1 MKYRYIWLLAMRYLT
16 HRRFATIV
24 SIIAIALSLIFVVGS
39 GVVNF
44 AVKKTAV
51 EGSIRYP
58 LVVGPSAA
66 SGVQL
71 ILSTIFYIDKPT
83 GAIPFSVY
91 EELKSDKR
99 VIDAYPIAVAD
110 TFENIRIIGTNE
122 AFLNNLGVGVSAGA
136 IDLSKMEHVVIGYGA
151 ADRTEL
157 GIGDIFQGQHGMVG
171 DMEAHVH
178 DELTYKVVGILSPTG
193 GPEDMAIYTSYES
206 VWHIHEKQLHHH
218 AEVHDHDGHQAHSP
232 ETYQQDGH
240 DERHEHSE
248 KENTHPGHDK
258 YSLTDKRLTA
268 VLVRTANPA
277 YTGALEREY
286 SLRQGTLAI
295 DTGRSIRQFVN
306 HVNKGEVFVE
316 AMSAGML
323 AIAIIMIL
331 VTLIMSLNER
341 RRELALMRSLGIGR
355 GTIAMTVM
363 LEALLI
369 TFFGALAG
377 VMLGHLL
384 AWLLKG
390 WLMGVIGVEIEP
402 FVVTRMESWGMITTL
417 IAGQVLALI
426 AMIWTYRMNL
436 VEEIAKD

>member
-1 MKYRYIWLLAMRYLT
+1 MKYRYIWLLAMRYLA

-24 SIIAIALSLIFVVGS
+24 SVIAISLSLIFVVGS

-71 ILSTIFYIDKPT
+71 ILSTIFYIDKPSGT
-83 GAIPFSVY
+83 IPFSIY
-91 EELKSDKR
+91 EELKADKR
-99 VIDAYPIAVAD
+99 IIDAYPIAVAD

-122 AFLNNLGVGVSAGA
+122 AFLVNLGVGTSTGA
-136 IDLSKMEHVVIGYGA
+136 IDLSKKEHVVIGHGA
-151 ADRTEL
+151 ADRAEL
-157 GIGDIFQGQHGMVG
+157 GIGDVFQGQHGMVG
-171 DMEAHVH
+171 DMEAHAH
-178 DELTYKVVGILSPTG
+178 TELSYKVAGILAPTG

-206 VWHIHEKQLHHH
+206 VWQVHDRQLMDHPG
-218 AEVHDHDGHQAHSP
+218 EVHDHAGH
-232 ETYQQDGH
+232 
-240 DERHEHSE
+240 HEV
-248 KENTHPGHDK
+248 GDK

-286 SLRQGTLAI
+286 SLHEGTLAI

-306 HVNKGEVFVE
+306 HVNKGEIFVE

-341 RRELALMRSLGIGR
+341 RKELALMRSLGIGR
-355 GTIAMTVM
+355 GTISMTVM

-369 TFFGALAG
+369 TVFGALAG

-402 FVVTRMESWGMITTL
+402 FIVTRMETWGIIVTL
-417 IAGQVLALI
+417 IAGQILALI
-426 AMIWTYRMNL
+426 AMVWTYRMNL